1 MKLLQQG
8 EKNRKYQKIR
18 RRNRIKTWNKPKV
31 YGVGYCITRA
41 RLAKGLQKK
50 GRKKVDEEVEEEK
63 KKIQQEKN
71 KEEKNKSDN
80 EEEKL
85 KDWNDYITKANL
97 T

>member
-31 YGVGYCITRA
+31 YGVDYCITRA

-50 GRKKVDEEVEEEK
+50 RKKKGGRRSRRRKQKNTTRKKQSK
-63 KKIQQEKN
+63 KKINQIMKKKN
-71 KEEKNKSDN
+71 
-80 EEEKL
+80 
-85 KDWNDYITKANL
+85 
-97 T
+97 